1 MTNKEVHP
9 PHSDTQESKRKIVVV
24 VVVVFVT
31 QRILWIRTNL
41 QSIQKDKDATNES
54 TAATGRTETSPAG

>member
-9 PHSDTQESKRKIVVV
+9 PHSDTQESKRKIVV

-41 QSIQKDKDATNES
+41 QSIQKDKDTTNES